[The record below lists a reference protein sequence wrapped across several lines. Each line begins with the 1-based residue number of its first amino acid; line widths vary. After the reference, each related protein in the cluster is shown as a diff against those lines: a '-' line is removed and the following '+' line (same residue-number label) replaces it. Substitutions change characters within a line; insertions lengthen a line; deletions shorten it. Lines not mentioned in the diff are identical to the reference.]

1 MTPMSFGGSMR
12 RDEVIRLLAGAR
24 EALRPFHVKALFL
37 FGSVARDEA
46 TAQSDVDLL
55 VDFDETPSLF
65 EFARLRRILGEI
77 LGSPVD
83 LVTRP
88 ALKVQL
94 RDRIL
99 SEAIRAA

>member
-1 MTPMSFGGSMR
+1 MR

-24 EALRPFHVKALFL
+24 EALGPFHVKALFL

-65 EFARLRRILGEI
+65 VFARLRRVLGEI

-83 LVTRP
+83 LVARP
-88 ALKVQL
+88 ALKMQL

>member
-1 MTPMSFGGSMR
+1 MR
-12 RDEVIRLLAGAR
+12 RDEVMRLLAGTR
-24 EALRPFHVKALFL
+24 GSLEAFHVKALFI

-65 EFARLRRILGEI
+65 EFARLRRFLAEI

-88 ALKVQL
+88 ALRAQL

>member
-1 MTPMSFGGSMR
+1 MR
-12 RDEVIRLLAGAR
+12 RHEVIRLLAGAR
-24 EALRPFHVKALFL
+24 EALEPFHVKAVFV
-37 FGSVARDEA
+37 FGSVARDQA

-65 EFARLRRILGEI
+65 EFAHLKRVLGEI
-77 LGSPVD
+77 LGVPVD

-88 ALKVQL
+88 ALKAQL